1 MKKLLTLFTLV
12 IAFVAAKAQNG
23 EIMGKVTDENG
34 EGVPVANVVIVDAN
48 GTPTGRGTTTD
59 FDGNFSIKP
68 LVPGKYNVQVSYVGY
83 AAQIIQGI
91 VVKSDGTTFQNF
103 KIKPSSK
110 ELGEVEII
118 SYKVPLIDPGQTS
131 GGNTVTAQEIAN
143 MPTRNITDIAATTS
157 GVFQG
162 DQGKGIQIR
171 GGRDA
176 GTQYYIDGVKVIG
189 VPTLPATSIEQLQ
202 VITGGVPAKYGDLT
216 GGIVNISLKGP
227 SSQFNGGAEV
237 QTSQG
242 LDAYGYN
249 LANAYI
255 SGPIWKQKS
264 TEKRSGK
271 TIMGFFAAFEY
282 LRQQD
287 PNPSAIGVW
296 QVRQDVLD
304 DLRMNPL
311 RKKES
316 SKGFDLASENL
327 TYKDMYK
334 QKVKPNT
341 VEQNFRG
348 NGRIDIRPADNIT
361 LAFGGSATYRKY
373 HDWIDRYTLLNAEN
387 NPMNTQLNW
396 RVYGRF
402 THNFSGKQADDDETA
417 TGGKKKKSS
426 AFQNAYYSLQ
436 VDYEKYNTRYEDDT
450 HGDNVFNY
458 GYVGKFQTLR
468 TPVFQYDTFIK
479 NNTIITGWKHQGF
492 ADTSVLFTPGTLN
505 QYSTRYTQQYYE
517 LLGGSPDANG
527 AYQLFGDNNAEFT
540 SNIFQIQS
548 SGPLINGQRTAR
560 PTQVYNIWFNTGR
573 QYNGYGIDN
582 DNDQYRVR
590 LEGAFDILK
599 PGAPSRNKHAFEFG
613 VEFEQRIQRSYTVS
627 PFALWDLARGLA
639 NTHLSELDL
648 TNPTLLING
657 NSYSFEDGVGQFKLT
672 DTIMFDRLYNAETQS
687 FFDKKLR
694 ESLGKPITNTE
705 IIDVDALSPDQLNL
719 NMFSPENLLR
729 DGAPV
734 VAYRGYD
741 PYGNK
746 LTKQPS
752 FNDFFTKRR
761 ADGELERAIPAFRPI
776 YTAAYIS
783 DRFYFKDL
791 TFNVGVRIDRFD
803 ANQKVLKDD
812 YSLYPIFTKSEATT
826 LGGNS
831 VTHPSNIGDDYYV
844 YVDNAKAPTTIA
856 GYRKGNV
863 WYDRFGN
870 ELTSGEKVAAATST
884 GNIQPYL
891 KDPNSDIKDPDKF
904 DPNGTFT
911 DYKPSIIVMPR
922 LQFSFNLT
930 DKALFFAHYD
940 ILAQRPSNR
949 VIMDPT
955 DYLFFND
962 NIGGTLN
969 NPNLRPERTID
980 FELGFKQKVSATS
993 AVTISAFY
1001 REFRDQVQVRRI
1013 IYAYPKDYITY
1024 GNIDFG
1030 TTKGFI
1036 LDFDLRRTSN
1046 ITLKANYTM
1055 QFAEGTGSDDRSQ
1068 ANLVNSNQ
1076 PNFRSINSLN
1086 YDARHM
1092 INLNASYSFGEG
1104 KDYNGPV
1111 VKNSQIL
1118 SNFGIN
1124 LQLSARSGTPY
1135 TEQVNATPEGIDGLP
1150 GRPITKGSI
1159 NGSRIPWY
1167 FRLNARVWKD
1177 FVFTVGKKDAK
1188 KEDKREISLQIY
1200 LQIQNLIGSKN
1211 AVAVYRFT
1219 GTPNDDG
1226 YLSDPASNAA
1236 IQSALNP
1243 QAYKDLYAAYINNPD
1258 NYMLPRR
1265 IFLGAIFSF

>member
-34 EGVPVANVVIVDAN
+34 EGVPVANVVIVDAK

-59 FDGNFSIKP
+59 FDGNYSIKP

-264 TEKRSGK
+264 TEKRAGK

-304 DLRMNPL
+304 ELRMNPL

-361 LAFGGSATYRKY
+361 LALGGSATYRKY
-373 HDWIDRYTLLNAEN
+373 HDWVDRYTLLNAEN
-387 NPMNTQLNW
+387 NPLNTQLNW

-402 THNFSGKQADDDETA
+402 THNFSGKQADDDES

-436 VDYEKYNTRYEDDT
+436 VDYEKYSTKYEDDT
-450 HGDNVFNY
+450 HGDKVFNY

-468 TPVFQYDTFIK
+468 SPVFQYDTFMK
-479 NNTIITGWKHQGF
+479 NNTIVTGWKHQGF
-492 ADTSVLFTPGTLN
+492 ADTSVLFTPSDLN

-517 LLGGSPDANG
+517 LLGGSPDING
-527 AYQLFGDNNAEFT
+527 AYQLFGDDNAEFT

-548 SGPLINGQRTAR
+548 SGPLINGQRTDR
-560 PTQVYNIWFNTGR
+560 PTKVYNVWFNTGR
-573 QYNGYGIDN
+573 QYGGYGIDN

-627 PFALWDLARGLA
+627 PFALWELARGLA

-648 TNPTLLING
+648 SNPTLLING

-672 DTIMFDRLYNAETQS
+672 DTIMFDRLYNAETQT

-729 DGAPV
+729 DGSAV

-826 LGGNS
+826 LGGNA

-844 YVDNAKAPTTIA
+844 YVDNAKAPTSVA
-856 GYRKGNV
+856 GYRKGNI

-870 ELTSGEKVAAATST
+870 ELTSGEKVAAASST
-884 GNIQPYL
+884 GSIQPYL

-911 DYKPSIIVMPR
+911 DYKPTIIVMPR

-969 NPNLRPERTID
+969 NPNLKPEKTID
-980 FELGFKQKVSATS
+980 FELGFKQKVSATA

-1001 REFRDQVQVRRI
+1001 REFRDQVQVRKI

-1046 ITLKANYTM
+1046 VTLKANYTM
-1055 QFAEGTGSDDRSQ
+1055 SFAEGTGSDDRSQ

-1111 VKNSQIL
+1111 VKNKQIL
-1118 SNFGIN
+1118 SNFGLN

-1135 TEQVNATPEGIDGLP
+1135 TEQTNATPEGIDGLP

-1167 FRLNARVWKD
+1167 FRLNARIWKD

-1188 KEDKREISLQIY
+1188 RDDKRELSLQIY
-1200 LQIQNLIGSKN
+1200 LQVQNLIGSKN

-1243 QAYKDLYAAYINNPD
+1243 QAYKDLYAAYIDKPE